1 LRMGVEVQAASLA
14 AKRRTT
20 RDLNV
25 MTKCLRAIEP
35 SRKSFDQALLA
46 DLAFHRAIAEAT
58 RNPLIVSF
66 MEFLQPHLHES
77 IALARANSA
86 RRPET
91 EMAAYQEHRE
101 IFEAIKAQDQR
112 RARTAVRRVL
122 DGSLRRLSDSG
133 QLHAG

>member
-1 LRMGVEVQAASLA
+1 
-14 AKRRTT
+14 
-20 RDLNV
+20 
-25 MTKCLRAIEP
+25 MTKCLRAMEP
-35 SRKSFDQALLA
+35 SRKSFDKALSA

-91 EMAAYQEHRE
+91 KIAAYQEHRE
-101 IFEAIKAQDQR
+101 IFQAIRAQDQR